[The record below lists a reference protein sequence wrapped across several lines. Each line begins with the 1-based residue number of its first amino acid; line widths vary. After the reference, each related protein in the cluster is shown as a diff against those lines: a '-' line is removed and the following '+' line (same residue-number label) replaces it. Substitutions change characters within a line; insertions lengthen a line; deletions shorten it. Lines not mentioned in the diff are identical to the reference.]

1 MAKLIVELPEE
12 VHREL
17 KRKATH
23 ERRTIKGVVTDLV
36 EGYLSLGR
44 EDTARPAET
53 GLCGGWKDTRTAAE
67 ILRDIKSRRNWFR
80 RRRARRGWA
89 RWGAATSAPTSPA

>member
-23 ERRTIKGVVTDLV
+23 EHRTIKGVVTDLV

-44 EDTARPAET
+44 DAPTRPAGT
-53 GLCGGWKDTRTAAE
+53 GLCGRWKDPRTAAE
-67 ILRDIKSRRNWFR
+67 ILKDIKSRRRWFR
-80 RRRARRGWA
+80 RGRAPRG
-89 RWGAATSAPTSPA
+89 

>member
-12 VHREL
+12 VHKEL

-23 ERRTIKGVVTDLV
+23 EHRTIKNVVTDLV

-44 EDTARPAET
+44 EDIGRAGET
-53 GLCGGWKDTRTAAE
+53 GLCGRWEDTRTAVE
-67 ILRDIKSRRNWFR
+67 IITDIKSHRKWFGRRK
-80 RRRARRGWA
+80 ARRG
-89 RWGAATSAPTSPA
+89 